1 MMRAGGS
8 STGAAYAT
16 AGDVAALANRIQR
29 TAWLITYPAPLT
41 CDLSRTLDSKRVAR
55 HVGFPWVIIS
65 SALDPALS
73 PWVRYKSTRRVSR
86 FSRNEASIVMCR
98 G

>member
-8 STGAAYAT
+8 STGAAYAA
-16 AGDVAALANRIQR
+16 AGDVATLANRIQR

-55 HVGFPWVIIS
+55 HVGLPQVIIS
-65 SALDPALS
+65 SALNPALS
-73 PWVRYKSTRRVSR
+73 KGHDPS
-86 FSRNEASIVMCR
+86 
-98 G
+98 